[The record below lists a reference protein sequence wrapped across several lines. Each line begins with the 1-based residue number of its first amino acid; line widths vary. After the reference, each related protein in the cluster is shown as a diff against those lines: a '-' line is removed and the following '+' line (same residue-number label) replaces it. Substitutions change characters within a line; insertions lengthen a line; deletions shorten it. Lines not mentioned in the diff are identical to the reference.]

1 MIGYQTE
8 NHTDQC
14 PDSGVTLAFPKKRE
28 KDKMFTYVKSLVSR
42 VVLGPSDKDNQL
54 QQKENGNNRDMWS
67 DEDTR
72 DMIQLINFTSG
83 DPGLD
88 IFVEV
93 GTVEQEDNTAEESDE
108 AEEVTEETSKNEE
121 TASDR
126 ENSWKLSEDDFMRR
140 KRVRRM
146 SPVNENV
153 VETEK
158 DVVAEEPAAKEEIGL
173 DKPESIR
180 SRPTKLEV
188 ASGPSDILILSSP
201 DDPDSSPSP
210 SPESAAAGQSPSPIS
225 DSDPVAELF
234 PIKVKRSFTLRPTLR
249 SVNR

>member
-1 MIGYQTE
+1 
-8 NHTDQC
+8 
-14 PDSGVTLAFPKKRE
+14 
-28 KDKMFTYVKSLVSR
+28 MFTYVKALVNR
-42 VVLGPSDKDNQL
+42 VVLGPSDKDNL
-54 QQKENGNNRDMWS
+54 QRKENGNNRDMWS

-93 GTVEQEDNTAEESDE
+93 GTVEQEDNTADK
-108 AEEVTEETSKNEE
+108 AEEVTEETSNNEE

-126 ENSWKLSEDDFMRR
+126 ENSWKLSEDEFMRR

-146 SPVNENV
+146 SPVSENV

-173 DKPESIR
+173 DKAESIR

-201 DDPDSSPSP
+201 DDPSPSP